1 MKRMITLTLA
11 FLVFVLGSCN
21 LWDNKSRNIP
31 EIELD
36 EKSTQLVQA
45 GNEFG
50 LELFQRIASGEEEN
64 VMISPLSISVALAMA
79 YNGADGDTRAEME
92 QTLKVAGLTTEQIND
107 SYAYLIDALQSLDED
122 VVFELANAIF
132 YEQSFPVKDEFTDVN
147 KEVYDAEVAGVD
159 FSSPAALEAING
171 WVSDK
176 THKKIPKILDVLNPL
191 DRLVLLNAVYFNGI
205 WKTRFDEEGTHDLPF
220 TRGDGSVTEVPMMN
234 KEDDVAYTSTSLFR
248 AIRMPY
254 GNGQYSMVVFLPEQG
269 FDPDDII
276 DACTPAE
283 WKAWMNSFQED
294 TPLNITMPRFK
305 YRYELEL
312 KDVLKEMGMVEA
324 FSDKEADFSKISD
337 VFLYISRILH
347 KTYIDVNENGTEA
360 AAVTAVVFTT
370 TSAGGGGVPAFTVD
384 RPFVYAIT
392 EKDTGAILFMGK
404 VVDPVYED

>member
-1 MKRMITLTLA
+1 
-11 FLVFVLGSCN
+11 
-21 LWDNKSRNIP
+21 
-31 EIELD
+31 
-36 EKSTQLVQA
+36 
-45 GNEFG
+45 
-50 LELFQRIASGEEEN
+50 
-64 VMISPLSISVALAMA
+64 
-79 YNGADGDTRAEME
+79 
-92 QTLKVAGLTTEQIND
+92 
-107 SYAYLIDALQSLDED
+107 LDED

>member
-1 MKRMITLTLA
+1 MTTTTLA
-11 FLVFVLGSCN
+11 FLVLILGSCN
-21 LWDNKSRNIP
+21 LWENKTKNIP
-31 EIELD
+31 DIELD

-45 GNEFG
+45 GNDFG
-50 LELFQRIASGEEEN
+50 LELFQRIASGQEEN

-79 YNGADGDTRAEME
+79 YNGADGDTRTEME
-92 QTLKVAGLTTEQIND
+92 QTLKVAGLTIEQIND
-107 SYAYLIDALQSLDED
+107 SYEYLIDALQSLDED

-132 YEQSFPVKDEFTDVN
+132 YEQSFTVKDKFIDVN
-147 KEVYDAEVAGVD
+147 KEVYDAEVSGVD

-176 THKKIPKILDVLNPL
+176 THEKIPKILDALNPL
-191 DRLVLLNAVYFNGI
+191 DRMVLLNAVYFNGI
-205 WKTRFDEEGTHDLPF
+205 WKTRFDEEGTHELPF
-220 TRGDGSVTEVPMMN
+220 TRSDGSVTEVPMMN
-234 KEDDVAYTSTSLFR
+234 KEDDVEYTSTSLFR

-254 GNGQYSMVVFLPEQG
+254 GNGQYNMVVFLPQEG
-269 FDPDDII
+269 YDPDNII
-276 DACTPAE
+276 DACTPAQ

-324 FSDKEADFSKISD
+324 FSDREADFSKISD

-370 TSAGGGGVPAFTVD
+370 TSAGGGGVPSFTVD

-404 VVDPVYED
+404 VMDPVYED